1 LQALKFKAF
10 IMAKFN
16 TLTIKDIKRETADSV
31 SVAFEIPENLKNDY
45 KFIQGQYI
53 TLKRI
58 FNGEDVRRSYSI
70 CSSPIT
76 ENELRVAV
84 KEVPGGKFSTW
95 LNREAKVGDTLEVMT
110 PMGNFYSEMNASN
123 QKHYVL
129 FAGGSG
135 ITPIYSILK
144 TVLAAEPNSRIT
156 LFYANRN
163 EDSIIFKNGI
173 NELEEKYNNR
183 FKVYNILDTAPAN
196 YPDLYKGILSK
207 DKVKTLIEKHV
218 DLKLD
223 NEFFICG
230 PTPMMDNV
238 NETLESFNVDK
249 KKIHIE
255 YFTAKETKATEKTSS
270 AGGVIQSNVTIIMD
284 GVETTIKL
292 ASNGKTILDAAMD
305 AGLDAPFACK
315 GAVCCTCKAKVL
327 NGNVSMDMNYAL
339 TDDEVAEG
347 YILTCQAHP
356 QSENVTVDYDVL

>member
-1 LQALKFKAF
+1 
-10 IMAKFN
+10 MAKFN
-16 TLTIKDIKRETADSV
+16 ILTIKDINRETSDSV
-31 SVAFEIPENLKNDY
+31 SIAFEIPENLKNDY

-53 TLKRI
+53 TLKKF

-70 CSSPIT
+70 CSSPVT

-95 LNREAKVGDTLEVMT
+95 LNREAKIGDTLEVMT
-110 PMGNFYSEMNASN
+110 PMGNFYSELNASN

-135 ITPIYSILK
+135 ITPMYSILK
-144 TVLAAEPNSRIT
+144 TVLAVEPNSKIT

-163 EDSIIFKNGI
+163 EASIIFKKGI
-173 NELEEKYNNR
+173 DELAENNSER
-183 FKVYNILDTAPAN
+183 LKVFHILDTAPDYYN
-196 YPDLYKGILSK
+196 PLFKGILTK
-207 DKVKTLIEKHV
+207 EKVKTLV
-218 DLKLD
+218 DNYINLNED
-223 NEFFICG
+223 TEFFICG

-238 NETLESFNVDK
+238 REVLEALQIEKN
-249 KKIHIE
+249 KIHIE
-255 YFTAKETKATEKTSS
+255 YFTTQEAKPSEKPVS
-270 AGGVIQSNVTIIMD
+270 AGTVIESDITIIMD
-284 GVETTIKL
+284 GVETKIKL
-292 ASNGKTILDAAMD
+292 ASNGKTILDAAME

-339 TDDEVAEG
+339 TDEEVSEG

-356 QSENVTVDYDVL
+356 QSAEVTIDYDVL

>member
-1 LQALKFKAF
+1 
-10 IMAKFN
+10 MAKFN
-16 TLTIKDIKRETADSV
+16 TLTIKDINRETADSV
-31 SVAFEIPENLKNDY
+31 SVAFNVPDNLKNDY

-53 TLKRI
+53 TLKRL

-70 CSSPIT
+70 CSSPVT

-110 PMGNFYSEMNASN
+110 PMGNFYSEMNPAN
-123 QKHYVL
+123 NKHYVL

-135 ITPIYSILK
+135 ITPMYSILK
-144 TVLAAEPNSRIT
+144 TVLAAEPKSTIT

-163 EDSIIFKNGI
+163 EESIIFKNGI
-173 NELEEKYNNR
+173 KEIAEKNSDR
-183 FKVYNILDTAPAN
+183 FKVYHILDAAPAG
-196 YPDLYKGILSK
+196 YADLYKGILSK
-207 DKVKTLIEKHV
+207 EKVKALIENHV
-218 DLKLD
+218 GLNSN

-238 NETLESFNVDK
+238 REVLESLKVEKN
-249 KKIHIE
+249 KIHIE
-255 YFTAKETKATEKTSS
+255 YFTAQEAKPSEKPVTS
-270 AGGVIQSNVTIIMD
+270 GGVIDSKVTIIMD
-284 GVETTIKL
+284 GVETTINL

-327 NGNVSMDMNYAL
+327 NGTVSMDMNYAL

-356 QSENVTVDYDVL
+356 QSANVTVDYDVL

>member
-1 LQALKFKAF
+1 
-10 IMAKFN
+10 MAKFN
-16 TLTIKDIKRETADSV
+16 TLRIKDIHRETADCV
-31 SVAFEIPENLKNDY
+31 SVAFEIPEHLKSEY

-53 TLKRI
+53 TLKRL

-95 LNREAKVGDTLEVMT
+95 LNREAKVGDTLEVMP
-110 PMGNFYSEMNASN
+110 PMGNFYSEMNINNA
-123 QKHYVL
+123 KHYVL

-135 ITPIYSILK
+135 ITPMYSILK
-144 TVLAAEPNSRIT
+144 TVLAAEPKSTVT

-163 EDSIIFKNGI
+163 EESIIFKNGLKEI
-173 NELEEKYNNR
+173 EEKNSNR
-183 FKVYNILDTAPAN
+183 FKVYHILDSAPTGHA
-196 YPDLYKGILSK
+196 DLYKGILTK
-207 DKVKTLIEKHV
+207 DKVKALIENHV
-218 DLKLD
+218 GINLN

-238 NETLESFNVDK
+238 REVLEELKVDK
-249 KKIHIE
+249 NKIHIE
-255 YFTAKETKATEKTSS
+255 YFTAQEAKPAEKSVST
-270 AGGVIQSNVTIIMD
+270 GGVIESKVTIIMD
-284 GVETTIKL
+284 GVETTINL

-327 NGNVSMDMNYAL
+327 NGSVSMDMNYAL

-356 QSENVTVDYDVL
+356 QSPEVTVDYDVL

>member
-1 LQALKFKAF
+1 
-10 IMAKFN
+10 MAKFN
-16 TLTIKDIKRETADSV
+16 TLTIKDINRETADSV
-31 SVAFEIPENLKNDY
+31 SIAFNVPDNLKNDY

-53 TLKRI
+53 TLKRL

-70 CSSPIT
+70 CSSPVT

-95 LNREAKVGDTLEVMT
+95 LNREAKVGDSLEVMT
-110 PMGNFYSEMNASN
+110 PMGNFYSEMNPSN
-123 QKHYVL
+123 NKHYVL

-135 ITPIYSILK
+135 ITPMYSILK
-144 TVLAAEPNSRIT
+144 TVLAAEPKSTIT

-163 EDSIIFKNGI
+163 EESIIFKNGI
-173 NELEEKYNNR
+173 KEIAEKNNDR
-183 FKVYNILDTAPAN
+183 FNVYHILDAAPAG
-196 YPDLYKGILSK
+196 YADLYKGILSK
-207 DKVKTLIEKHV
+207 EKVKALIENHV
-218 DLKLD
+218 GLNSN

-238 NETLESFNVDK
+238 RDVLESLKVEKN
-249 KKIHIE
+249 KIHIE
-255 YFTAKETKATEKTSS
+255 YFTAQEAKPSEKPVST
-270 AGGVIQSNVTIIMD
+270 GGVIDSKVTIIMD
-284 GVETTIKL
+284 GVETTINL

-327 NGNVSMDMNYAL
+327 NGTVSMDMNYAL

-356 QSENVTVDYDVL
+356 QSADVTVDYDVL

>member
-1 LQALKFKAF
+1 
-10 IMAKFN
+10 MAKFN
-16 TLTIKDIKRETADSV
+16 SLKIKDIHRETADSV
-31 SVAFEIPENLKNDY
+31 SVAFEVPETLKNDY

-53 TLKRI
+53 TLKRL

-70 CSSPIT
+70 CSSPVT

-95 LNREAKVGDTLEVMT
+95 LNRDAKVGDVLEVMT
-110 PMGNFYSEMNASN
+110 PMGNFYSEMNAAN
-123 QKHYVL
+123 TKHYVL

-144 TVLAAEPNSRIT
+144 TVLAVEPNSSIS

-163 EDSIIFKNGI
+163 EDSIIFKNEI
-173 NELEEKYNNR
+173 KEIAEKNSNR
-183 FKVYNILDTAPAN
+183 LNVYHILDAAPSGYA
-196 YPDLYKGILSK
+196 DLYKGILSK
-207 DKVKTLIEKHV
+207 EKAKALIENHV
-218 DLKLD
+218 DLNLN

-238 NETLESFNVDK
+238 RKTLESLNIDK

-255 YFTAKETKATEKTSS
+255 YFSAQETKPAEKSV
-270 AGGVIQSNVTIIMD
+270 AKGGVIESNVTIIMD
-284 GVETTIKL
+284 GVETTINL

-327 NGNVSMDMNYAL
+327 SGNVSMDMNYAL

-347 YILTCQAHP
+347 FILTCQAHP
-356 QSENVTVDYDVL
+356 QSADVTVDYDVL

>member
-1 LQALKFKAF
+1 
-10 IMAKFN
+10 MAKFN
-16 TLTIKDIKRETADSV
+16 SLKIKDIHRETADSV
-31 SVAFEIPENLKNDY
+31 SVAFEVPENLKNDY
-45 KFIQGQYI
+45 TFIQGQYI
-53 TLKRI
+53 TLKRL

-70 CSSPIT
+70 CSSPVT
-76 ENELRVAV
+76 EIELRVAV

-95 LNREAKVGDTLEVMT
+95 LNRDAKVGDVLEVMT
-110 PMGNFYSEMNASN
+110 PMGNFYSEMNTAN
-123 QKHYVL
+123 TKHYVL

-135 ITPIYSILK
+135 ITPMYSILK
-144 TVLAAEPNSRIT
+144 TVLAAEPNSSIS

-173 NELEEKYNNR
+173 KEIAEKNSNR
-183 FKVYNILDTAPAN
+183 LNVYHILDAAPSGYA
-196 YPDLYKGILSK
+196 DLYKGILSK
-207 DKVKTLIEKHV
+207 EKVKALIENHV
-218 DLKLD
+218 GLNLN

-238 NETLESFNVDK
+238 RETLEALNIDK

-255 YFTAKETKATEKTSS
+255 YFTAQETKPAEKSV
-270 AGGVIQSNVTIIMD
+270 AKGGVVESNVTIIMD
-284 GVETTIKL
+284 GVETTINL

-327 NGNVSMDMNYAL
+327 SGNVSMDMNYAL

-347 YILTCQAHP
+347 FILTCQAHP
-356 QSENVTVDYDVL
+356 QSADVTVDYDVL

>member
-1 LQALKFKAF
+1 
-10 IMAKFN
+10 MAKFH
-16 TLTIKDIKRETADSV
+16 TLTIKDIKRETLDSV
-31 SVAFEIPENLKNDY
+31 SIAFEVPENLKNDY

-53 TLKRI
+53 TLKRN
-58 FNGEDVRRSYSI
+58 FNGEEIRRSYSI

-95 LNREAKVGDTLEVMT
+95 LNREAKVGDSLEVMT
-110 PMGNFYSEMNASN
+110 PMGNFYSEMNAAN

-144 TVLAAEPNSRIT
+144 TVLAAEPKSNIT

-173 NELEEKYNNR
+173 KELEEKNSNR
-183 FKVYNILDTAPAN
+183 LKVYHILDSAPAN
-196 YPDLYKGILSK
+196 HPELYKGIMTK
-207 DKVKTLIEKHV
+207 EKVKKLIENHV
-218 DLKLD
+218 NLKLD
-223 NEFFICG
+223 SEYFICG
-230 PTPMMDNV
+230 PKPMMDNV
-238 NETLESFNVDK
+238 REILESLNVDK

-255 YFTAKETKATEKTSS
+255 YFTAQETKSIEKSS
-270 AGGVIQSNVTIIMD
+270 STDSVIQSNVTIIMD
-284 GVETTIKL
+284 GTETTIKL

-305 AGLDAPFACK
+305 AGLDVPFSCK

-327 NGNVSMDMNYAL
+327 NGKVSMDMNYAL
-339 TDDEVAEG
+339 TDEEVAEG

-356 QSENVTVDYDVL
+356 QSEDVTIDYDVL

>member
-1 LQALKFKAF
+1 
-10 IMAKFN
+10 MAKFN
-16 TLTIKDIKRETADSV
+16 SLKIKDIHRETADSV
-31 SVAFEIPENLKNDY
+31 SVAFEVPENLKNDY
-45 KFIQGQYI
+45 TFIQGQYI
-53 TLKRI
+53 TLKRL

-70 CSSPIT
+70 CSSPVT

-95 LNREAKVGDTLEVMT
+95 LNRDAKVGDVLEVMT
-110 PMGNFYSEMNASN
+110 PMGNFYSEMNPTN
-123 QKHYVL
+123 NKHYVL

-135 ITPIYSILK
+135 ITPMYSILK
-144 TVLAAEPNSRIT
+144 TVLAAEPKSSVT

-173 NELEEKYNNR
+173 KEIAEKNSNR
-183 FKVYNILDTAPAN
+183 FNVYHILDTAPAG

-207 DKVKTLIEKHV
+207 EKVKALIENHV
-218 DLKLD
+218 GLNLN

-238 NETLESFNVDK
+238 RETLEALNIDK

-255 YFTAKETKATEKTSS
+255 YFTAQETKPAEKSF
-270 AGGVIQSNVTIIMD
+270 AKGGVVESNVTIIMD
-284 GVETTIKL
+284 GVETTINL

-327 NGNVSMDMNYAL
+327 SGNVSMDMNYAL

-347 YILTCQAHP
+347 FILTCQAHP
-356 QSENVTVDYDVL
+356 QSADVTVDYDVL